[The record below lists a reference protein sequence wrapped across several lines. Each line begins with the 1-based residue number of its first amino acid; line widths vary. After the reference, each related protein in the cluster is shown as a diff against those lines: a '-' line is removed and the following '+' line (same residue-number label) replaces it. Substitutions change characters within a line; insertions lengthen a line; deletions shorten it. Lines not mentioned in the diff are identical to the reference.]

1 MPLVPYLRADE
12 VPEDYRYL
20 LDRPINLFRALINTP
35 LGFKYFHEFSEW
47 MRWESTLDQRVREL
61 LILQVGYLVRD
72 PYEWSHHIV
81 LSKQFGVTDDD
92 IRGLIAYT
100 NGEET
105 SLSRPEIAVLR
116 AVTELT
122 ENREISDDAWAD
134 LKPLFSDQHLT
145 EIVVIGAFY
154 SAVVRILGG
163 LRIEVEAGD
172 FADALAR
179 FPLPSTAK
187 GDDDASRDLPA
198 SR

>member
-1 MPLVPYLRADE
+1 VALVPYLSAE
-12 VPEDYRYL
+12 QVPEGYRHL
-20 LDRPINLFRALINTP
+20 LERPINLFRALINTP
-35 LGFKYFHEFSEW
+35 EGFKYFHEFSEW
-47 MRWESTLDQRVREL
+47 MRWDSTLDQRVREL

-72 PYEWSHHIV
+72 PYEWSHHLV

-92 IRGLIAYT
+92 IRGLIDFT
-100 NGEET
+100 NGLPT
-105 SLSRPEIAVLR
+105 TLSDDEIAVLR

-122 ENREISDDAWAD
+122 DSRRISDEAWAGIKA
-134 LKPLFSDQHLT
+134 LYSDQHLT

-179 FPLPSTAK
+179 FPLP
-187 GDDDASRDLPA
+187 
-198 SR
+198 